1 MKIIHSADWHY
12 RDADHD
18 EIEKCVDFMIER
30 ASEEM
35 PDLIVVSGDI
45 TDSQNLKLDSR
56 SAKTI
61 CRQFSELAD
70 IAPVVNIIGTPSH
83 DGKSAEILRYVNGE
97 YPIHV
102 SERPEQIY
110 LTGGSGFWVPDCE
123 NSKYCGQIDAVITQ
137 IPTPTKQ
144 FFQADTAIEEGD
156 KAISNAM
163 TSILCSF
170 GEMAK
175 GLDCPHIING
185 HFQVGGAYIS
195 EKQQLIG
202 RDIEISTDQLEM
214 ANAHLICLGHLHF
227 SQTIKGYIH
236 YAGSIY
242 RKTFGETEAKGF
254 YLHEIE
260 GMVTKSLFI
269 ETPTKQKLTIREDF
283 TKDENID
290 DLDAILY
297 SYGPDEL
304 KDAHIKVEFKI
315 WQDEQR
321 INKSDIDDFF
331 KSAGVEHV
339 IVNLIRV
346 PRETVRAANVLK
358 LSSLRDKV
366 QEMAA
371 LRLEEIDPAILE
383 KADLL
388 ETTTADELVQIIGR
402 VN

>member
-1 MKIIHSADWHY
+1 M
-12 RDADHD
+12 
-18 EIEKCVDFMIER
+18 VF
-30 ASEEM
+30 
-35 PDLIVVSGDI
+35 
-45 TDSQNLKLDSR
+45 KL
-56 SAKTI
+56 
-61 CRQFSELAD
+61 
-70 IAPVVNIIGTPSH
+70 NIYIGP
-83 DGKSAEILRYVNGE
+83 
-97 YPIHV
+97 
-102 SERPEQIY
+102 
-110 LTGGSGFWVPDCE
+110 
-123 NSKYCGQIDAVITQ
+123 IDAVITQ

-163 TSILCSF
+163 TAILGGF

-175 GLDCPHIING
+175 GLGCPHILNG
-185 HFQVGGAYIS
+185 HFQVGGAFIS

-214 ANAHLICLGHLHF
+214 ANADLVCLGHIHL
-227 SQTIKGYIH
+227 QQRLKGNIY
-236 YAGSIY
+236 YSGSIH

-260 GMVTKSLFI
+260 GMITKSLFV
-269 ETPTKQKLTIREDF
+269 ETPTKQKLTIREDL
-283 TKDENID
+283 TKEDILED
-290 DLDAILY
+290 MDVILY

-304 KDAHIKVEFKI
+304 KGAHIKVEFKI

-321 INKSDIDDFF
+321 ISKSNIEEFF
-331 KSAGVEHV
+331 KSAGVEQV

-371 LRLEEIDPAILE
+371 LRLEEIDQAILD